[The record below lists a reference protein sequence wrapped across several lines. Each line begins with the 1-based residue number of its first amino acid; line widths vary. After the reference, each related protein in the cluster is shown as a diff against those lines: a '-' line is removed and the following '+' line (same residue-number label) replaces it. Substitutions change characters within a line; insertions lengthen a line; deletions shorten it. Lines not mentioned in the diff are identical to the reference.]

1 MSLLLS
7 VPKLNKK
14 VLLYGVVYTWNPSTQ
29 EATQERALLG
39 AQSALP
45 KARQNQMETTNLEKT
60 KQENNTFLIGLVGN
74 AGSW

>member
-14 VLLYGVVYTWNPSTQ
+14 VLLYTWNPSTQ

-39 AQSALP
+39 AQSALH